1 MKKLYWSYI
10 NHLMNK
16 SIALAFLFMSQ
27 LVWAQDIDLSY
38 YLPQDITY
46 DQSIPTPKEVIGHEV
61 GEWHVTHDK
70 LYYYMK
76 ELAEASDRV
85 SITEYARS
93 HENRPLVY
101 LTITSEKNR
110 ENLEE
115 IRLEHKKLTDP
126 SESGSVDID
135 NMPVVIYQGN
145 SIHGN
150 EPSGGNGALATAYYL
165 AAAQGAYIDDLLDN
179 AIILL
184 DPCYNPDGFQ
194 RFSSWVNSHK
204 GKNLISDPN
213 SREYNEVW
221 PRGRTNHYWFD
232 LNRDWLL
239 LTHPESQ
246 GRIKHFHHWKPDIL
260 TDHHEMGS
268 NSTFFFQPGI
278 PSRTNPNTPKLNQ
291 ELTAEIATFHA
302 AALDEIGSLYY
313 SQESFDDY
321 YYGKGSTYPDAQGCI
336 GILFEQASSRG
347 HYQATDHGIL
357 TFPFSIRNQVA
368 TMLSTQKAGLALR
381 KDLLEYKRKSFKEA
395 QSLAS
400 SNGVKGYV
408 FNDDGDPYRAERFI
422 SILQQHQIPV
432 YHLNQSTDDF
442 DTAGSYYVPLD
453 AKQYRLTKSIFE
465 EVHEF
470 QDSLFYD
477 VSAWTLPHA
486 FNLPCREVGAGAGLR
501 GDLVDMDKD
510 MVSGNMIGSGQPY
523 AYLIPWHQYL
533 APRLLD
539 QLHKQ
544 GVIVKLANQDFSS
557 RIGDEELAFKAGTLI
572 VPTGNNQGMDAAE
585 MSSLMTSLAQDNHL
599 NIYIT
604 NGGQTSVGVDLGSRS
619 SNLLPA
625 QNIMMVVGDGVNSYD
640 VGEMW
645 HHFDQVLD
653 IPVSMIEMDDISR
666 VDLSAYTTI
675 ILPDGRYNGLN
686 SSATDL
692 KDWIRGGGNLV
703 AFKGAINWLD
713 TKDIVSVDTK
723 GGGMSGSSKDR
734 KPYSAAGAD
743 RGARV
748 TGGMIARGQVDTTHP
763 LFYGYNREE
772 MYFFKRGNSYYEHSS
787 NVYNTPAVYDENPI
801 ASGYLHKN
809 NEERLKSAAAVLV
822 HNNGSGQVI
831 CIVDNP
837 LFRGYWWGGSKLFAN
852 AIFMG
857 STL

>member
-510 MVSGNMIGSGQPY
+510 MVSGNMIGTGRPY

-585 MSSLMTSLAQDNHL
+585 MNSLMTSLAQDNHL

>member
-1 MKKLYWSYI
+1 MKKLYWTYI

-16 SIALAFLFMSQ
+16 SIALALLFMSQ

-302 AALDEIGSLYY
+302 AALDEIGSLY
-313 SQESFDDY
+313 SRQESFDDY

-510 MVSGNMIGSGQPY
+510 MVSGNMIGSGRPY

>member
-422 SILQQHQIPV
+422 SILQQHQILV
-432 YHLNQSTDDF
+432 YHLNQSIDDF

-453 AKQYRLTKSIFE
+453 AEQYRLTKSIFE

>member
-1 MKKLYWSYI
+1 
-10 NHLMNK
+10 MNK

-278 PSRTNPNTPKLNQ
+278 PSRTNPNTPKINQ

-302 AALDEIGSLYY
+302 AALDEIGSLY
-313 SQESFDDY
+313 
-321 YYGKGSTYPDAQGCI
+321 
-336 GILFEQASSRG
+336 
-347 HYQATDHGIL
+347 
-357 TFPFSIRNQVA
+357 
-368 TMLSTQKAGLALR
+368 LSLIHISEPTR
-381 KDLLEYKRKSFKEA
+381 
-395 QSLAS
+395 
-400 SNGVKGYV
+400 
-408 FNDDGDPYRAERFI
+408 PY
-422 SILQQHQIPV
+422 
-432 YHLNQSTDDF
+432 
-442 DTAGSYYVPLD
+442 
-453 AKQYRLTKSIFE
+453 
-465 EVHEF
+465 
-470 QDSLFYD
+470 
-477 VSAWTLPHA
+477 
-486 FNLPCREVGAGAGLR
+486 
-501 GDLVDMDKD
+501 
-510 MVSGNMIGSGQPY
+510 
-523 AYLIPWHQYL
+523 
-533 APRLLD
+533 
-539 QLHKQ
+539 
-544 GVIVKLANQDFSS
+544 
-557 RIGDEELAFKAGTLI
+557 
-572 VPTGNNQGMDAAE
+572 
-585 MSSLMTSLAQDNHL
+585 
-599 NIYIT
+599 
-604 NGGQTSVGVDLGSRS
+604 
-619 SNLLPA
+619 
-625 QNIMMVVGDGVNSYD
+625 
-640 VGEMW
+640 
-645 HHFDQVLD
+645 
-653 IPVSMIEMDDISR
+653 
-666 VDLSAYTTI
+666 
-675 ILPDGRYNGLN
+675 
-686 SSATDL
+686 
-692 KDWIRGGGNLV
+692 
-703 AFKGAINWLD
+703 
-713 TKDIVSVDTK
+713 
-723 GGGMSGSSKDR
+723 
-734 KPYSAAGAD
+734 
-743 RGARV
+743 
-748 TGGMIARGQVDTTHP
+748 
-763 LFYGYNREE
+763 
-772 MYFFKRGNSYYEHSS
+772 
-787 NVYNTPAVYDENPI
+787 
-801 ASGYLHKN
+801 
-809 NEERLKSAAAVLV
+809 
-822 HNNGSGQVI
+822 
-831 CIVDNP
+831 
-837 LFRGYWWGGSKLFAN
+837 
-852 AIFMG
+852 
-857 STL
+857 

>member
-1 MKKLYWSYI
+1 MKKLYWTYI

-16 SIALAFLFMSQ
+16 SIALALLFMSQ

-510 MVSGNMIGSGQPY
+510 MVSGNMIGSGRPY

-822 HNNGSGQVI
+822 HNIGSGQVI

>member
-1 MKKLYWSYI
+1 MKKLYWTYI

-510 MVSGNMIGSGQPY
+510 MVSGNMIGSGRPY

-585 MSSLMTSLAQDNHL
+585 MNSLMTSLAQDNHL

>member
-1 MKKLYWSYI
+1 MKKLYWLYI
-10 NHLMNK
+10 NQLMTK
-16 SIALAFLFMSQ
+16 SIILAIFFSSQ
-27 LVWAQDIDLSY
+27 LLWSQDIDLSY
-38 YLPQDITY
+38 YLPQDVTY

-76 ELAEASDRV
+76 ELAEVSDRV
-85 SITEYARS
+85 TLTEYARS
-93 HENRPLVY
+93 HENRPLIY
-101 LTITSEKNR
+101 LTITSQQNR
-110 ENLEE
+110 DRIDD
-115 IRLEHKKLTDP
+115 IRVEHKKLTDP
-126 SESGSVDID
+126 TVSGSVDIN

-150 EPSGGNGALATAYYL
+150 EPSGGNGSLAIAYYL
-165 AAAQGAYIDDLLDN
+165 AAAQGSYINDLLDN
-179 AIILL
+179 TIILL

-213 SREYNEVW
+213 SREYNEAW

-246 GRIKHFHHWKPDIL
+246 GRIKTFHHWKPDIL

-291 ELTAEIATFHA
+291 ELTAKIGTFHA

-368 TMLSTQKAGLALR
+368 TMLSTQRAGLSMR
-381 KDLLEYKRKSFKEA
+381 KELLEYKRASFVEA
-395 QSLAS
+395 QSLAN
-400 SNGVKGYV
+400 SNSVKGYV

-432 YHLNQSTDDF
+432 YHLDKSTGGF
-442 DTAGSYYVPLD
+442 GTEGSYYVPLD

-486 FNLPCREVGAGAGLR
+486 FNLPCTEVGATGGLQ
-501 GDLVDMDKD
+501 GDLVDMNKD
-510 MVSGNMIGSGQPY
+510 MNEGTMVGDGRAY

-539 QLHKQ
+539 QLHKR
-544 GVIVKLANQDFSS
+544 GLIVKLANQTFATS
-557 RIGDEELAFKAGTLI
+557 IGGKAMQFKAGTLI
-572 VPTGNNQGMDAAE
+572 VPTGNNQTMDPAE
-585 MSSLMTSLAQDNHL
+585 MSELMTSLAQENHL
-599 NIYIT
+599 NIYIS
-604 NGGQTSVGVDLGSRS
+604 NGGQTSSGVDLGSRS
-619 SNLLPA
+619 TDLLPA
-625 QNIMMVVGDGVNSYD
+625 QSIMMVVGDGINSYD

-653 IPVSMIEMDDISR
+653 IPVSMVEMDDLSR
-666 VDLSAYTTI
+666 VDLAAYTTI
-675 ILPDGRYNGLN
+675 ILPDGRYNALN
-686 SSATDL
+686 SMATDL
-692 KDWIRGGGNLV
+692 KDWVRGGGNLV

-713 TKDIVSVDTK
+713 SKDIINVETK
-723 GGGMSGSSKDR
+723 GGDSMSSKNR
-734 KPYSAAGAD
+734 RPYSAAGAN

-748 TGGMIARGQVDTTHP
+748 TGGMIARGQIDMTHP

-801 ASGYLHKN
+801 ASGYLHKSN
-809 NEERLKSAAAVLV
+809 AERLKSSAAVLV
-822 HNNGSGQVI
+822 HNSGSGQVI
-831 CIVDNP
+831 SIVDNP

>member
-1 MKKLYWSYI
+1 MKKLYWTYI

-16 SIALAFLFMSQ
+16 SIALALLFMSQ

-585 MSSLMTSLAQDNHL
+585 MNSLMTSLAQDNHL